1 MQNVLTS
8 KENTKIQT
16 NKQSKANK
24 KLANKIYKRGNICQS
39 AVLIAHD
46 VLRSERSRITLWLP
60 SQLINWLW
68 KWIWYPRATAQTN
81 EQGMWNSNV
90 RFHGEKSR
98 AKIPPVL
105 LQEKEVLEVKGAEL
119 DNPALHLISWRSSNG
134 LDMCQYSWAVMK
146 TGANTRGHSDRKM
159 LCPALPT
166 DSCDSSM
173 EAWRE
178 EFSHLQLFP
187 VSPAWAAHC
196 SPWRWWQLLAKIKKT
211 DVFCPSLAS
220 RTGCAPKSAL
230 LLLHAQEQGGG
241 CQSLPVLSRVI
252 PKQYFLLLLPP
263 SGDEGQHA
271 HCYPTLPMRATQ
283 MSEHKILLTLFQ

>member
-24 KLANKIYKRGNICQS
+24 KLANKIYKRGKICQS

-81 EQGMWNSNV
+81 EQGMWNSNE

-98 AKIPPVL
+98 AKILPVL

-119 DNPALHLISWRSSNG
+119 DNPALHLISWRSYNG
-134 LDMCQYSWAVMK
+134 LDIVSTAELWWKQVQTHEATV
-146 TGANTRGHSDRKM
+146 TGRCCAQ
-159 LCPALPT
+159 LCPQIAVTHRWKPGEKNFHTSSFSLSLQPELPIVAPE
-166 DSCDSSM
+166 DGGSFWPKYRKLM
-173 EAWRE
+173 
-178 EFSHLQLFP
+178 
-187 VSPAWAAHC
+187 C
-196 SPWRWWQLLAKIKKT
+196 S
-211 DVFCPSLAS
+211 V
-220 RTGCAPKSAL
+220 
-230 LLLHAQEQGGG
+230 
-241 CQSLPVLSRVI
+241 
-252 PKQYFLLLLPP
+252 LLLLPGLAVLL
-263 SGDEGQHA
+263 SL
-271 HCYPTLPMRATQ
+271 HCSCCMLRSREVDANLCLFSVAT
-283 MSEHKILLTLFQ
+283 